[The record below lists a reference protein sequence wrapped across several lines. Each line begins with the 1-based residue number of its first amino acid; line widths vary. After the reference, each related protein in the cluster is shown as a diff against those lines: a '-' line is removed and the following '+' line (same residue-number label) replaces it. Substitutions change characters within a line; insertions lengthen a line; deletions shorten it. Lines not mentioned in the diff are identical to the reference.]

1 MKTLSAFLTIFLFS
15 TGLFAQ
21 TFVQHY
27 YKVLP
32 GLGTKSQAQAIIL
45 TQDNNLFIAGPNN
58 SSSASGNMYYIKT
71 DTAGNVIQTTFSD
84 AQFNDTYQ
92 TACRL
97 MEDAN
102 SDFLMMGEY
111 SYYHKTYFTRL
122 SSAGAPLS
130 THVIGGQNTFQGGS
144 DMVPMQDAGFL
155 VASGFE
161 VYNVDR
167 ALALRKLDTDGNFI
181 WDTILTYPTPS
192 SPKIYGNFDRMASID
207 DSTVVITGTR
217 DYTSGS
223 LQDLDMFLMKIRFW
237 NDSVKILQFKII
249 EKPGTNEHGY
259 DVLALP
265 NNQGYI
271 VCGDGAN
278 DNNNNY
284 FDGIIT
290 RLDMAGNVVWK
301 KTYTR
306 AVNSYNRFMR
316 VRLDNNGD
324 IIVLARTNGGSDD
337 VTLLKYSLNGVQ
349 LEVAFF
355 DLNLQNET
363 AFDMAIGPDNK
374 IYVSA
379 GTLYFGDEVKSLLLC
394 VGNGTPAS
402 SPTVPVSDWALIMG
416 ILLIAVFMVVIYR
429 KRRAVIDN

>member
-32 GLGTKSQAQAIIL
+32 GLGTHSQAQAIIL

-58 SSSASGNMYYIKT
+58 SSSASGNMFYMKT

-84 AQFNDTYQ
+84 TQFNDTYQ

-102 SDFLMMGEY
+102 NDFLMMGEY

-122 SSAGAPLS
+122 SSAGVPLS
-130 THVIGGQNTFQGGS
+130 THVNGAQYGFQGGS

-155 VASGFE
+155 VASGCHIWQFG
-161 VYNVDR
+161 D

-181 WDTILTYPTPS
+181 WDTILTYPTAS
-192 SPKIYGNFDRMASID
+192 SKISGNFARMASID

-217 DYTSGS
+217 NSSG
-223 LQDLDMFLMKIRFW
+223 DLDMFLMKIRFW

-301 KTYTR
+301 QIYTR
-306 AVNSYNRFMR
+306 AVNSDNRFMR

-379 GTLYFGDEVKSLLLC
+379 GTLYFGNEVKSLLLC
-394 VGNGTPAS
+394 VGNGTPAP
-402 SPTVPVSDWALIMG
+402 SPTVPVSNWALIMG
-416 ILLIAVFMVVIYR
+416 ILMITIFMVVIYR